1 MCVSRAVESS
11 KQSGAALI
19 AFLLIFVTAA
29 SFALLKGLNE
39 TATQHHRDA
48 QTAEALA
55 EAKAALI
62 GYAVSRAVTPAV
74 CSAPGN
80 NCSRPGDL
88 PCPDRDN
95 TGDLLTPTG
104 SPEPH
109 CGNASGS
116 TDQPRR
122 IGRLP
127 WRSLGL
133 ADLRDG
139 DGERLWY
146 AVSTN
151 FKNNTRSS
159 CTNASAA
166 GCLNS
171 NVRGTITVYARNG
184 TLIHDGRNQDPWA
197 PSGLVAVVFAPGKVL
212 RRQGATRD
220 QDRSCTG
227 GSCNANDACTS
238 LPATNTRKCS
248 PREYL
253 DIAHG
258 EDNAT
263 FYDGPIISNR
273 TNGFIEGAVF
283 DLTGNLIVN
292 DKILA
297 ITYQDLI
304 PLLEKRV
311 VGEVLTCLR
320 DYAVDPANSGRFPWA
335 APLGGAAPSYLGVV
349 DARFGRVPDPPLTV
363 MLGMENSWPSACN
376 VNSGINWWFNWKELL
391 FYGVADAYKPT
402 ALTPPSCAS
411 SSCLTVDPPSPVA
424 DRQVAVIAAGKRLA
438 GIPGG
443 QPRSSATDKGIV
455 SNYLEDNNAS
465 QPSISPYTDDSFTAT
480 PTTATFND
488 VVCKQG
494 VC

>member
-1 MCVSRAVESS
+1 MHVLAKRITR

-19 AFLLIFVTAA
+19 AVLLIFVTAA

-39 TATQHHRDA
+39 TATQQYRDA
-48 QTAEALA
+48 QTAKALA

-62 GYAVSRAVTPAV
+62 GYAVSRVVSPAV

-80 NCSRPGDL
+80 NCPRPGDL

-104 SPEPH
+104 SPEPS

-116 TDQPRR
+116 TGQARR

-127 WRSLGL
+127 WRTLGL

-171 NVRGTITVYARNG
+171 DVRGTITVYARNG
-184 TLIHDGRNQDPWA
+184 TLIHDGRNPDPWT

-212 RRQGATRD
+212 RRQDATGD

-238 LPATNTRKCS
+238 LPPTNTRKCN

-253 DIAHG
+253 DIALG
-258 EDNAT
+258 EDNAI
-263 FYDGPIISNR
+263 FDEEPVANR
-273 TNGFIEGAVF
+273 TDGFIQGKVF
-283 DLTGNLIVN
+283 DASGNLIVN
-292 DKILA
+292 DRLLT

-311 VGEVLTCLR
+311 VDEVLTCLKPYAGR
-320 DYAVDPANSGRFPWA
+320 DANSGRYPWA
-335 APLGGAAPSYLGVV
+335 APLGGTAPSYLGVI

-363 MLGMENSWPSACN
+363 TPGMENSWPSGCN
-376 VNSGINWWFNWKELL
+376 IISGINWWFNWKELL

-402 ALTPPSCAS
+402 ALTLPDCAS
-411 SSCLTVDPPSPVA
+411 SSCLTVNPPSPGA
-424 DRQVAVIAAGKRLA
+424 DKQVVVIAAGTRLV
-438 GIPGG
+438 GVPGG
-443 QPRSSATDKGIV
+443 QPRSSGTDKGIP
-455 SNYLEDNNAS
+455 SNYLENENAS
-465 QPSISPYTDDSFTAT
+465 QFSVPPYTDDFFTAA
-480 PTTATFND
+480 PTTTTFND
-488 VVCKQG
+488 VVCKNG
-494 VC
+494 IC

>member
-1 MCVSRAVESS
+1 MNVSARLTTR

-19 AFLLIFVTAA
+19 AFLLVFVTAA
-29 SFALLKGLNE
+29 SFALLRDLNE
-39 TATQHHRDA
+39 AATQENKGA
-48 QTAEALA
+48 QTSQVLA

-62 GYAVSRAVTPAV
+62 GYAVSRVVTPAV

-80 NCSRPGDL
+80 NCPRPGDL

-104 SPEPH
+104 SLEPS

-116 TDQPRR
+116 TGQARR

-127 WRSLGL
+127 WQTLGL

-146 AVSTN
+146 AVSAN
-151 FKNNTRSS
+151 FKNNARSS
-159 CTNASAA
+159 CTNAGAA

-171 NVRGTITVYARNG
+171 DVRGTITVYARNG
-184 TLIHDGRNQDPWA
+184 TFIHDGRNPDPWT

-227 GSCNANDACTS
+227 GSCDANDACTS
-238 LPATNTRKCS
+238 LPPTNTRKCN

-253 DIAHG
+253 DTALG
-258 EDNAT
+258 EDNAI
-263 FYDGPIISNR
+263 FDEEPVANR
-273 TNGFIEGAVF
+273 TDGFIQGEVF
-283 DLTGNLIVN
+283 DASGNLIVN
-292 DKILA
+292 DRLLT

-311 VGEVLTCLR
+311 VGEVLTCLKP
-320 DYAVDPANSGRFPWA
+320 YAGRPANSGRYPWT

-363 MLGMENSWPSACN
+363 TLGMENSWPSGCN
-376 VNSGINWWFNWKELL
+376 INSGVNWWFNWKELL

-424 DRQVAVIAAGKRLA
+424 DRQVAVIVAGKQLA
-438 GIPGG
+438 GVAGG
-443 QPRSSATDKGIV
+443 QPRSTGTDKGIP
-455 SNYLEDNNAS
+455 SNYIEDDNAT
-465 QPSISPYTDDSFTAT
+465 QPSIPPYTDDSFVAT